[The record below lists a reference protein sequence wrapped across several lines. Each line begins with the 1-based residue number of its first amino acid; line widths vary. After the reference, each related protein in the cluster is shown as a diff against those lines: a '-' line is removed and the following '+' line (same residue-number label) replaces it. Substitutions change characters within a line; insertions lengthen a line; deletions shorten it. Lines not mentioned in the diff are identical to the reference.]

1 MTTIVVPDHL
11 VTVEEWD
18 ALEDINPRM
27 RYELVDGNVVL
38 SPRPR
43 LRHQQVIGRLV
54 ALLLEHRRPADQV
67 LPEPELAIDLGPWP
81 TIRVPDVVVTGPVDS
96 GAQRVGGSEAKLVV
110 EIISPG
116 SRRTD
121 RITKKSEYEEAGVPA
136 YWIIDPAAV
145 DDSRFVAYELVGGA
159 YKEVA
164 RGAGV
169 ISLERPYPLTIDV
182 GVLLTLD

>member
-27 RYELVDGNVVL
+27 RYELVDGTVVM

-43 LRHQQVIGRLV
+43 LTHQEVISRLIV
-54 ALLLEHRRPADQV
+54 LLRGHCQPGDWV

-81 TIRVPDVVVTGPVDS
+81 TIRVPDVVVSGPIDS
-96 GAQRVGGSEAKLVV
+96 GAQRVGGSDARLVV
-110 EIISPG
+110 EVISPG

-121 RITKKSEYEEAGVPA
+121 RVAKLSEYQDVGVPA
-136 YWIIDPAAV
+136 YWIVDPAAV
-145 DDSRFVAYELVGGA
+145 DDRRFVAYELVGGV

-164 RGAGV
+164 RGSGV
-169 ISLERPYPLTIDV
+169 ITLERPVPVTIDV
-182 GVLLTLD
+182 GELLTFD